1 MPVRARGEPNTQEV
15 DVHVVLLAA
24 QESAEVAHHLPI
36 PPVGMGLLALGV
48 LLSGLLVTYA
58 FKSVGT
64 RH

>member
-1 MPVRARGEPNTQEV
+1 VPARARGETNTQEV

-24 QESAEVAHHLPI
+24 QESAEVAHQLPVS
-36 PPVGMGLLALGV
+36 PVGMGLLAFGV